1 MYYIYHVKL
10 IRIIAAACILTLAG
24 GSPALAHTNGAT
36 SIHEISSSAAPSA
49 KLIVTKDPT
58 GGFNVQVQ
66 TSRFTW
72 RPDMASMKHVE
83 GEGHAHVYLDGRKI
97 MRIYNN
103 WFHLNTFQFATK
115 SGEQL
120 VSIELVGNDHA
131 PYTTEGLPVGAEAL
145 VEVAADEIRPKESD
159 PWKFIAGGAT
169 ALSLITLSLLA
180 LRSSRRNRS
189 QG

>member
-83 GEGHAHVYLDGRKI
+83 GEGHAHVYLDGQKI

-115 SGEQL
+115 PGEQL

-131 PYTTEGLPVGAEAL
+131 PYTTEGLPVGAEVL
-145 VEVAADEIRPKESD
+145 VDVAADEIRPQESE

-169 ALSLITLSLLA
+169 AVSVITLSLVA

>member
-1 MYYIYHVKL
+1 MAV
-10 IRIIAAACILTLAG
+10 CILTLFGVSSA
-24 GSPALAHTNGAT
+24 PAHTNGAT
-36 SIHEISSSAAPSA
+36 SIHEISSSVAPSA
-49 KLIVTKDPT
+49 KLLVIKDPT

-72 RPDMASMKHVE
+72 RPDMASMKHIE

-131 PYTTEGLPVGAEAL
+131 PYTTEGSPVGAEVL
-145 VEVAADEIRPKESD
+145 VDVAADEIRPKESD

-169 ALSLITLSLLA
+169 AVSVITLSLIA

>member
-1 MYYIYHVKL
+1 MKL
-10 IRIIAAACILTLAG
+10 VRILTVASILTFV
-24 GSPALAHTNGAT
+24 GSGLALAHTNGAS
-36 SIHEISSSAAPSA
+36 SIHEFSCPVAPSA
-49 KLIVTKDPT
+49 ELLVMKDPT

-115 SGEQL
+115 PGEQL
-120 VSIELVGNDHA
+120 LSVELVGNDHV

-145 VEVAADEIRPKESD
+145 VDVAADEFRPKESD
-159 PWKFIAGGAT
+159 HWKSIAVGTTTVALFI
-169 ALSLITLSLLA
+169 LSLLA
-180 LRSSRRNRS
+180 LRGLRRNRS

>member
-1 MYYIYHVKL
+1 MKL

-83 GEGHAHVYLDGRKI
+83 GEGHAHVYLDGQKI

-115 SGEQL
+115 PGEQL

-131 PYTTEGLPVGAEAL
+131 PYTTEGMPIGAEQL
-145 VEVAADEIRPKESD
+145 IDVPADEIQPQDSI
-159 PWKFIAGGAT
+159 PWKLVTTGAIVALLLGAT
-169 ALSLITLSLLA
+169 LA
-180 LRSSRRNRS
+180 LFTRTKRNL
-189 QG
+189 

>member
-1 MYYIYHVKL
+1 MAV
-10 IRIIAAACILTLAG
+10 CILTLFGVSSA
-24 GSPALAHTNGAT
+24 PAHTHGAT
-36 SIHEISSSAAPSA
+36 SIHEISSSVAPSA
-49 KLIVTKDPT
+49 KLLVTKDPT

-72 RPDMASMKHVE
+72 RPDMASMKHIE

-145 VEVAADEIRPKESD
+145 VDVAADEIRPKRSE
-159 PWKFIAGGAT
+159 PWKLIAVGAT
-169 ALSLITLSLLA
+169 AVSLITLSLLA
-180 LRSSRRNRS
+180 LRISRRHRS